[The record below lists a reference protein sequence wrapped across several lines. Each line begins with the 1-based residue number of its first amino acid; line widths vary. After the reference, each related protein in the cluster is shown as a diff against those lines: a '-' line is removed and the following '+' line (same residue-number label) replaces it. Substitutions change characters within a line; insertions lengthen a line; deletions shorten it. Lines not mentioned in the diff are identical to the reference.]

1 MEKLDNILEHLSKQ
15 EPELLDAD
23 FLCDSIMDN
32 LPEQQKPQESLW
44 IGVMR
49 WSTSIA
55 ACLLLALFVEQNT
68 ETKAPTESI
77 KTISYIE
84 SYQKEYSETL
94 SAATS
99 LPTALQQIAAEKETR
114 ISVYNLKKHFA
125 L

>member
-23 FLCDSIMDN
+23 LLCDSIMDN
-32 LPEQQKPQESLW
+32 LPEQQNPQESLW
-44 IGVMR
+44 ICVMR

-84 SYQKEYSETL
+84 SCQKEYSETL

>member
-15 EPELLDAD
+15 EPGLLDAD
-23 FLCDSIMDN
+23 LLCDSIMDN

-55 ACLLLALFVEQNT
+55 ACLLLALFVGQNT